1 MTPEERNALIE
12 SIINDILYLKE
23 TTNNII
29 EDIKELKEAT
39 INDTRTESS
48 GD

>member
-12 SIINDILYLKE
+12 SIVNDILYLKE
-23 TTNNII
+23 TTANIV

>member
-29 EDIKELKEAT
+29 EDIKELREVT